1 MAEQPNRFGP
11 ERRTDGPAKLAGH
24 ARYTADLP
32 AIDVLELA
40 FATAT
45 DVHAYLDTV
54 DTRAASAF
62 PGVRLILTG
71 AELPG
76 MQAGRML
83 QDQPLLATGR
93 VRFAGERIAVIA
105 ADTARAAEQAAR
117 LITAGTRPLPPML
130 DPATALAADAVI
142 LHPDA
147 GNYRYL
153 AGTRPP
159 VSHPNLQGEVIIEHH
174 ADALRAAF
182 TAAAHVFEHTFS
194 TPREHQGYLEP
205 HATLVH
211 PLPDGRLLV
220 RSANKHPFLL
230 RRQLAESLAL
240 PPERFL
246 IDTPN
251 IGGDF
256 GGKGTPFDEPIC
268 ALIALR
274 TGRPVRHVMGYE
286 EELRATNPR
295 QAARLHLRT
304 AIDRDGR
311 LTAHEARALFDGGAY
326 AAGTPVPTMVAGG
339 SWSTLS
345 AYHIPAARIVLQQVY
360 TTTVPTGHMRAPG
373 EVQTQFASERHLDLI
388 ADALHISP
396 MSLRRRHAARGDQR
410 GTGGE
415 HFRQPRGNHVLT
427 ELERHHTQ
435 HPLGTPA
442 PGLRR
447 GRGISLGV
455 REMHGG
461 TCGVRLSLRS
471 DGRVEVL
478 TAQPDQG
485 GGVHS
490 ALHRIAARALD
501 LSLDDVVVVQGDTD
515 TAPFDMGSAASRV
528 TWVAGGATE
537 QAAGQLKQKLE
548 LAAAAL
554 LNTDRVELHAGAFHP
569 HGETP
574 LLLSALAD
582 RLPDLAGLSVDVSH
596 DGSHEDG
603 GPADYCFSG
612 YLIDVDVD
620 PGTGAVAV
628 LDATLVADAGTVINP
643 IAHVGQLQGG
653 FAMGLGA
660 ALMEEL
666 GIDDGRITTLSLAHY
681 KLPTSLDVPTLHLV
695 LLTSTGPGPFGA
707 KMAGELSTSGV
718 APAIANAIADA
729 CGAQLHDL
737 PLTAE
742 RVYRAIEVPSR
753 AETPTRHARSGD
765 GGHEPGVRRDA
776 R

>member
-1 MAEQPNRFGP
+1 MAEHPSWFGP
-11 ERRTDGPAKLAGH
+11 ERRGDGPAKLAGH
-24 ARYTADLP
+24 ARYAADLH
-32 AIDVLELA
+32 AADVLELA

-45 DVHAYLDTV
+45 DVHAHLVAV
-54 DTRAASAF
+54 DTREALGV

-71 AELPG
+71 SDLTG
-76 MQAGRML
+76 LLAGRML
-83 QDQPLLATGR
+83 LDQPLLATDR
-93 VRFAGERIAVIA
+93 VRFVGERIAVIA

-117 LITAGTRPLPPML
+117 LITASTRPLPPLL
-130 DPATALAADAVI
+130 DPAAALAADADI

-147 GNYRYL
+147 GDYHYL

-174 ADALRAAF
+174 PDALPAAF
-182 TAAAHVFEHTFS
+182 ATAAHVFEHTFT

-205 HATLVH
+205 HATLVQ

-256 GGKGTPFDEPIC
+256 GGKGAPFDEPIC
-268 ALIALR
+268 CLIALR
-274 TGRPVRHVMGYE
+274 TGRPVRHVMSYE
-286 EELRATNPR
+286 QELRATNPR

-304 AIDRDGR
+304 AVDGDGR
-311 LTAHEARALFDGGAY
+311 LTAHEARVIFDGGAY

-388 ADALHISP
+388 AVALDTSP
-396 MSLRRRHAARGDQR
+396 MSLRRRHVARGDQR

-415 HFRQPRGNHVLT
+415 HFRQPLGAQVLT

-442 PGLRR
+442 AGLLR
-447 GRGISLGV
+447 GRGIALGA

-461 TCGVRLSLRS
+461 TCGVRLSLRN

-490 ALHRIAARALD
+490 ALHRIAARALN
-501 LSLDDVVVVQGDTD
+501 LSPDEVVVRQGDTD

-537 QAAGQLKQKLE
+537 QAALLLKQKLE
-548 LAAAAL
+548 HAAAAL
-554 LNTDRVELHAGAFHP
+554 LNTDTVELRYRAFHRP
-569 HGETP
+569 GRTP
-574 LLLSALAD
+574 IQLSALVG
-582 RLPDLAGLSVDVSH
+582 RLPDLPALSVEVSH
-596 DGSHEDG
+596 DGSPPRTAVRATTAS
-603 GPADYCFSG
+603 PA
-612 YLIDVDVD
+612 
-620 PGTGAVAV
+620 
-628 LDATLVADAGTVINP
+628 
-643 IAHVGQLQGG
+643 
-653 FAMGLGA
+653 
-660 ALMEEL
+660 
-666 GIDDGRITTLSLAHY
+666 
-681 KLPTSLDVPTLHLV
+681 TSS
-695 LLTSTGPGPFGA
+695 TST
-707 KMAGELSTSGV
+707 STQ
-718 APAIANAIADA
+718 APAPWPCSRRPSSPTPAPSSTRSRTPGN
-729 CGAQLHDL
+729 C
-737 PLTAE
+737 
-742 RVYRAIEVPSR
+742 RAASPWAS
-753 AETPTRHARSGD
+753 AP
-765 GGHEPGVRRDA
+765 P
-776 R
+776 